1 MQVNNDNCTGCTLC
15 YTVCPI
21 IECIKMV
28 TRTDLYE
35 PNRGVPLVEG
45 WAPRLPELQLRSRQ
59 NYSACQDGHLTTEI

>member
-1 MQVNNDNCTGCTLC
+1 
-15 YTVCPI
+15 
-21 IECIKMV
+21 MV